1 MFGLISA
8 QTQPQAGGGIDIM
21 TILLFVMLGLFV
33 FMMFR
38 RNKKTQQ
45 QQAKLQSKFEPG
57 VEVMTS
63 FGLFGRIVD
72 IDEAENKVTLEL
84 SPGNTATVH
93 RQAVTKIVE
102 PVVAAEEPT
111 VVPDDASSLT
121 TEKQTAET
129 ADGAAPAHDAARS
142 ETPEETLR
150 RLNDEGKKDS

>member
-1 MFGLISA
+1 
-8 QTQPQAGGGIDIM
+8 M
-21 TILLFVMLGLFV
+21 TILLFVMLGVFV

-45 QQAKLQSKFEPG
+45 QQAQLQSKFGPG

-102 PVVAAEEPT
+102 PVAAAEEPT
-111 VVPDDASSLT
+111 VVPDDASALTTESSLT
-121 TEKQTAET
+121 TENSLTTDKS
-129 ADGAAPAHDAARS
+129 DSPAPLSEAPRT

-150 RLNDEGKKDS
+150 RLNGEGKKDS